1 MILWP
6 CMSSVREKSLFDI
19 GQPVILHVGR
29 NDLRAVVVEDR
40 GIFGPEREHVFRI
53 RVEYGDD
60 AESSEFE
67 VPAETLEAVSAS

>member
-1 MILWP
+1 
-6 CMSSVREKSLFDI
+6 MSLVREKPLFNI

-29 NDLRAVVVEDR
+29 NDLQGVVVEDR
-40 GIFGPEREHVFRI
+40 GIFGPEREHILRI
-53 RVEYGDD
+53 RVDYGHD